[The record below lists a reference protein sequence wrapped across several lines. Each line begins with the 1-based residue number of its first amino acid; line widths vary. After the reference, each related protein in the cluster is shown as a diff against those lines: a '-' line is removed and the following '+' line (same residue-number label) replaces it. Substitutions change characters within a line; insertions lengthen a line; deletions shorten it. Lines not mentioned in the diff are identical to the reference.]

1 MKKETKKAP
10 AIRFQGFTDDWEQR
24 KLGDF
29 VEFFSGLTYT
39 PKDVQKNGTLV
50 LRSSNVNNG
59 EIIDAD
65 NVYVNPQVVNSDNVK
80 IGDIIVV
87 VRNGSRSLIGK
98 HAKVK
103 NFMPNTV
110 IGAFMTGIRSKYPE
124 FTNALLSTSKFRREV
139 TRNMGATINQI
150 TGYMF
155 SKMEFEVPSL
165 NEQKN
170 IGEYF
175 RTLDFL
181 ITLHQRKLDQLK
193 TLKKYFLQNMFPA
206 KGEKVPRI
214 RFKGFTG
221 DWEQH
226 KVIDLLN
233 LLTDFDANG
242 SFADMAKNVNTFD
255 GSGFA
260 WYVRMTDLEN
270 PKPLDKLKYV
280 DKLSYDFLRK
290 THLYGGEL
298 LMAKRGNI
306 GEIYIF
312 EPRTEY
318 ATVAP
323 NMYLLKLNEMVIPRF
338 LYTFFISDEGQRQL
352 IRLNASTTMG
362 ALYKDDVKNINVIMP
377 KIGEQEK
384 IAEHFSNL
392 EYIITLHQRKL
403 EQLQTMKKFM
413 LQNMFI

>member
-1 MKKETKKAP
+1 MIKETKKAP
-10 AIRFQGFTDDWEQR
+10 TIRFRDFTDDWEQR

-221 DWEQH
+221 DWEQRKLGELMEVGSVKRVH
-226 KVIDLLN
+226 QSDWRDSGVRFLRARDVVAEYKNEQPDDYLYIDERMYNAYSALSGKVQKGDLLVTGVGTIGIPM
-233 LLTDFDANG
+233 LIKSD
-242 SFADMAKNVNTFD
+242 
-255 GSGFA
+255 
-260 WYVRMTDLEN
+260 
-270 PKPLDKLKYV
+270 KPVYFKD
-280 DKLSYDFLRK
+280 
-290 THLYGGEL
+290 
-298 LMAKRGNI
+298 GNI
-306 GEIYIF
+306 IWFKNKNAINGDFFY
-312 EPRTEY
+312 Y
-318 ATVAP
+318 A
-323 NMYLLKLNEMVIPRF
+323 
-338 LYTFFISDEGQRQL
+338 FISSQIQNFIKEAAGTGTVGTYT
-352 IRLNASTTMG
+352 IASGKKTPI
-362 ALYKDDVKNINVIMP
+362 ALPVNRK
-377 KIGEQEK
+377 EQEQ
-384 IAEHFSNL
+384 IGAYIGGLDNL
-392 EYIITLHQRKL
+392 ITLHQRKL
-403 EQLQTMKKFM
+403 DQLQTMKKFM
-413 LQNMFI
+413 LQNLFI

>member
-1 MKKETKKAP
+1 MIKETKKAP
-10 AIRFQGFTDDWEQR
+10 IIRFREFTDDWEQR
-24 KLGDF
+24 KFDEIASRESSTGMSSEILPSVEYEDVISEVGQLNKDIAEKAVHKKGIKFDKIHVLYGKLRPYLHNWINPRFKGIAVGDWWVLKPVATDKDF
-29 VEFFSGLTYT
+29 LYRLIQTKQFDDIANLSTGSKMPRADWNLVSKSEFMI
-39 PKDVQKNGTLV
+39 P
-50 LRSSNVNNG
+50 G
-59 EIIDAD
+59 ELKEQ
-65 NVYVNPQVVNSDNVK
+65 Y
-80 IGDIIVV
+80 
-87 VRNGSRSLIGK
+87 LIG
-98 HAKVK
+98 
-103 NFMPNTV
+103 
-110 IGAFMTGIRSKYPE
+110 
-124 FTNALLSTSKFRREV
+124 
-139 TRNMGATINQI
+139 QC
-150 TGYMF
+150 F
-155 SKMEFEVPSL
+155 S
-165 NEQKN
+165 N
-170 IGEYF
+170 
-175 RTLDFL
+175 LDNL

-193 TLKKYFLQNMFPA
+193 TLKKYFLQNMFTA

-377 KIGEQEK
+377 KIGEQKK

-403 EQLQTMKKFM
+403 DQLQTMKKFM

>member
-10 AIRFQGFTDDWEQR
+10 DIRFRRFTDDWEQR
-24 KLGDF
+24 KLGDICGVYDGVHQTPDYQEDGVMF
-29 VEFFSGLTYT
+29 LSVENIATLTSEKYI
-39 PKDVQKNGTLV
+39 
-50 LRSSNVNNG
+50 S
-59 EIIDAD
+59 EDAY
-65 NVYVNPQVVNSDNVK
+65 NRNYKVYPEKGDILMTR
-80 IGDIIVV
+80 IGDVGTPHVV
-87 VRNGSRSLIGK
+87 ETNEKLAYYVSLALLKPKGIDSYFLNNAIQAAPFQKGLLERTLLTAIPMKINKDEIGK
-98 HAKVK
+98 VDISFPV
-103 NFMPNTV
+103 N
-110 IGAFMTGIRSKYPE
+110 IS
-124 FTNALLSTSKFRREV
+124 
-139 TRNMGATINQI
+139 
-150 TGYMF
+150 
-155 SKMEFEVPSL
+155 
-165 NEQKN
+165 EQKQ
-170 IGEYF
+170 IGSYF
-175 RTLDFL
+175 RNLDNL
-181 ITLHQRKLDQLK
+181 VTLHQRKLDQLK

-242 SFADMAKNVNTFD
+242 SFADMAKNVHTFD

-403 EQLQTMKKFM
+403 TQLQTMKKFM
-413 LQNMFI
+413 LQNLFI